1 MSAHPTVVTAAPRTT
16 AAAPTRRRSHHAT
29 HRLMVLPALVLFGL
43 FALLPMA
50 IVVLLSFTRW
60 DGLTSPAW
68 AGLANWSHLLTD
80 SVTRHAMW
88 LTLQVVVLSWL
99 IQTPASLLLGV
110 FLAGRQRYRAVLA
123 VIFFI
128 PLLLSSVAIALAFR

>member
-1 MSAHPTVVTAAPRTT
+1 MSAHPTVVRAAPRTT
-16 AAAPTRRRSHHAT
+16 TTAASAPRRPRHAT

-68 AGLANWSHLLTD
+68 AGVANWTHLLTD
-80 SVTRHAMW
+80 SVTRHSMW
-88 LTLQVVVLSWL
+88 LTLQVVVLSWV
-99 IQTPASLLLGV
+99 IQTPISLLLGV
-110 FLAGRQRYRAVLA
+110 FLAGRQRY
-123 VIFFI
+123 
-128 PLLLSSVAIALAFR
+128 